1 MESPIGMFLEWY
13 RSIPVSQ
20 RQDIAGV
27 VGMCLPGY
35 EAIDASTEPLDVSVE
50 KFINITE
57 AFGGQG
63 YKELAAVIALRG
75 FIQFFF
81 IDKRSDRSEWKKTEA
96 VLKAL
101 AQSKNSDT
109 FEKTSR
115 EVQFRAEQWLVTC
128 EKWEKLVAEH
138 ISDGCL
144 RLCMP

>member
-1 MESPIGMFLEWY
+1 MESPIDMFLEWY

-35 EAIDASTEPLDVSVE
+35 EAIDATTESLEASIE

-57 AFGGQG
+57 AFRGQN

-81 IDKRSDRSEWKKTEA
+81 IDKRSDRSGWKETEA
-96 VLKAL
+96 TLRAL
-101 AQSKNSDT
+101 AQSKNSET
-109 FEKTSR
+109 FEKASR

-138 ISDGCL
+138 ISDSHL
-144 RLCMP
+144 RLRMR